1 MMYTKKLKLMMLD
14 LAGIDCKWF
23 EPTRSVINSQFNT
36 QRRRLLLDTYQDYD
50 EIMRSHK

>member
-1 MMYTKKLKLMMLD
+1 MLD